1 VNGALELGVCVGLGA
16 SEGMKVWV
24 GTKVSTGV
32 GGAVELGGGGAGV
45 EDRVATAGAG
55 ASQGATETA
64 VLVGE

>member
-1 VNGALELGVCVGLGA
+1 
-16 SEGMKVWV
+16 MKVWV

-32 GGAVELGGGGAGV
+32 GGAVELGGGAGV